1 MAHVVSS
8 TNKYVSNIRKKSISL
23 SNINGVNWED
33 DSKAQIKL
41 VTLFCVS
48 SIWRQCRQLNGY
60 DYEIQTCLTSNFIFF
75 RFWVAP
81 DSYNQIDYR
90 IQKFLF
96 LYACT
101 NSCANPLIYGAF
113 STNGAGIF
121 TNKDR
126 APASRRWVIFLINS
140 IEGKRFKCFLRRS
153 CFFRIIIML
162 IYITHKKK
170 NIKKII

>member
-8 TNKYVSNIRKKSISL
+8 TKKYVSNIRKKSISL

-60 DYEIQTCLTSNFIFF
+60 DYDIQTCLTSNFIFF

-126 APASRRWVIFLINS
+126 APAGRRWVILLIN
-140 IEGKRFKCFLRRS
+140 RHFKYFKLKFL
-153 CFFRIIIML
+153 F
-162 IYITHKKK
+162 IYF
-170 NIKKII
+170 